1 MAVESK
7 PLFHPEVIRQ
17 HLRHFTLPDSVA
29 AFQPKLEQWA
39 EKITSGAAD
48 ALNEKQLLPDFLTDF
63 FITLLAYTGP
73 VSAGDSYTLSREKL
87 VEVDGQWADAVLGR
101 FEDGNQS
108 FTVAL
113 EGKSTRDP
121 LDRPHAGRRMSAV
134 DQCYRYAINLPCN
147 WILVTSMRETR
158 LYHKGSNQ
166 QTYERFETVRLASDP
181 ALLKRFVFL
190 LGAKRV
196 VPEDG
201 ECHFHELLRKSETV
215 GRELT
220 NRFYSFYAHLR
231 QTVFARLRTENA
243 AIEPKEILRCTQKL
257 LDRILFCA
265 FCEDRKLLPED
276 TVKRAFEHSDPYN
289 PKPIWENFL
298 GLFRAVDTGNPGL
311 KIPAYNGGLFAR
323 DTGLDTLQVPDDV
336 CALFRDLGEY
346 DFRPA
351 REVAES
357 EASREIRSVID
368 VDILGHIFEQ
378 SITDLERIRQEIE
391 TGTLTVNET
400 QAKSRRK
407 EEGAFYT
414 PAFITRYIVSETL
427 GAVLKAR
434 FEILRRSEQAAA
446 TGTATKAL
454 DDPAAYNLAEL
465 NDPQRMALIKFWE
478 AWQEVLKSL
487 RILDLACGSGAFL
500 IEAFDQLH
508 AHYGIANAHLEEL
521 RGHRSLFDLD
531 RQILQHNLYGVDLN
545 PEAVEICRLSLWIK
559 TAAQGKALTSLDHNI
574 REGNSIISDPA
585 VHPKAFDWQQ
595 AFPEVF
601 AQGGFDV
608 VLGNP
613 PYVRQELLTPY
624 KPWLEANYESFHG
637 KADLYVYF
645 YELGLRLLKPGGLLS
660 YIVTNKWMK
669 AGYGEPLRRF
679 FNEKSWIRSVVDFG
693 HAKQIFEQADVFP
706 CIIVAEKPT
715 GEMKP
720 KTARLCTIPR
730 EQLKID
736 DLSSQIELEGEEMD
750 IGQLGIKGW
759 SLEGKSVDAL
769 LTRIRRE
776 NGSLKE
782 SIGCSPL
789 YGIKTGLNE
798 AFLINSDTKQ
808 NLIAAHAGCDRLIK
822 PFLRGSN
829 VARWHSEWDQLWM
842 IAIPSSNDYAWSW
855 ADLGEAAEDKFREL
869 YPSLH
874 AHMKTLEEPLRK
886 RQDKGRYWWELRSC
900 AYWSKFNE
908 PKIFY
913 QVIQYHPRYAV
924 DSSGF
929 LGNDKTYFLPTSD
942 LFLLAV
948 LNSPLI
954 WWHNW
959 RTFTHL
965 KDEALSPMAYMVESL
980 PIAEP
985 TPEIRA
991 ATESAVRRLIEI
1003 TATRQQTQSTILD
1016 WLRVEFAIEKPGNKL
1031 QSLTTLDS
1039 DAFVAEVKRVRG
1051 KKQPLTAAGLQAL
1064 RQEHA
1069 TTIEPARTLAAEA
1082 LQLECRISDL
1092 VNQAYGLTPEEI
1104 DLMWK
1109 TAPPRMPIPNPL
1121 STKPKSHES

>member
-7 PLFHPEVIRQ
+7 PLFHPEVVRQ
-17 HLRHFTLPDSVA
+17 HLGMFTLPESVA
-29 AFQPKLEQWA
+29 ASLPKLQQWA
-39 EKITSGAAD
+39 VKISSGHAD
-48 ALNEKQLLPDFLTDF
+48 KLNEKELLPDFLTDIF
-63 FITLLAYTGP
+63 LNLLGYSGP
-73 VSAGDSYTLSREKL
+73 VGPGDSYTLSREKL

-101 FEDGNQS
+101 FEDGNHS

-134 DQCYRYAINLPCN
+134 DQCYRYAINLPCD

-166 QTYERFETVRLASDP
+166 QTYERFETVRLATDP

-190 LGAKRV
+190 LGAQRV
-196 VPEDG
+196 VPDGG

-243 AIEPKEILRCTQKL
+243 EIEPQEILRCTQKL

-276 TVKRAFEHSDPYN
+276 TVRRAFEHSDPYN

-298 GLFRAVDTGNPGL
+298 GLFRSVDVGNAGL

-323 DTGLDTLQVPDDV
+323 DPGLDTLQVPDDV

-357 EASREIRSVID
+357 DASREIRSVID

-391 TGTLTVNET
+391 TGAITVNEA

-434 FEILRRSEQAAA
+434 FESLRQTVQAAA

-454 DDPAAYNLAEL
+454 DDPAAYDLAEL

-585 VHPKAFDWQQ
+585 VHPKAFDWHA

-613 PYVRQELLTPY
+613 PYIRQEWIAPFKTY
-624 KPWLEANYESFHG
+624 LEKRFRSYHG
-637 KADLYVYF
+637 VADIFVYF
-645 YELGLRLLKPGGLLS
+645 FEQGIELLRPGGQLAFITS
-660 YIVTNKWMK
+660 GSWVRGNFG
-669 AGYGEPLRRF
+669 APLRKYLSS
-679 FNEKSWIRSVVDFG
+679 NVKMESMVDFG
-693 HAKQIFEQADVFP
+693 EFQPFEDAEMIRP
-706 CIIVAEKPT
+706 SITIVSKESPG
-715 GEMKP
+715 GEMRLFKWLTSGRP
-720 KTARLCTIPR
+720 PENLSEVISTAPTVCAERFNA
-730 EQLKID
+730 EAW
-736 DLSSQIELEGEEMD
+736 ELEPDDVIRLREKLSARGT
-750 IGQLGIKGW
+750 
-759 SLEGKSVDAL
+759 SLSNYSNTSIYRGVLSG
-769 LTRIRRE
+769 LTEAYVINQITRDKLVTADPSCEKFIRPFVQGTNLRPWYVE
-776 NGSLKE
+776 DSQE
-782 SIGCSPL
+782 
-789 YGIKTGLNE
+789 Y
-798 AFLINSDTKQ
+798 
-808 NLIAAHAGCDRLIK
+808 LIALRSSANFQWPWSDMGENAEQVFKETHPSVFEHLNQFRAAAIK
-822 PFLRGSN
+822 RT
-829 VARWHSEWDQLWM
+829 DQ
-842 IAIPSSNDYAWSW
+842 
-855 ADLGEAAEDKFREL
+855 
-869 YPSLH
+869 
-874 AHMKTLEEPLRK
+874 
-886 RQDKGRYWWELRSC
+886 GRYWWELRSC
-900 AYWSKFNE
+900 DYWNAFDE
-908 PKIFY
+908 PKI
-913 QVIQYHPRYAV
+913 VWPDISKLPRFSIDNA
-924 DSSGF
+924 G
-929 LGNDKTYFLPTSD
+929 LNMGNTGYFIPTTDYFLLGVMSSWASWFFISKTSQPLRLRGD
-942 LFLLAV
+942 RWQYRLF
-948 LNSPLI
+948 
-954 WWHNW
+954 
-959 RTFTHL
+959 
-965 KDEALSPMAYMVESL
+965 
-980 PIAEP
+980 
-985 TPEIRA
+985 
-991 ATESAVRRLIEI
+991 
-1003 TATRQQTQSTILD
+1003 TQSTANIPIPAASEEE
-1016 WLRVEFAIEKPGNKL
+1016 RKAIAELARKCTELGSERNQTQVKVQRRLMQAFGEHSEKPLNQKAAAWWE
-1031 QSLTTLDS
+1031 QSLS
-1039 DAFVAEVKRVRG
+1039 DLGEALKTSFKLKTNPLKNPRLADEWEPYLAEKNAEQIR
-1051 KKQPLTAAGLQAL
+1051 LSTELQ
-1064 RQEHA
+1064 
-1069 TTIEPARTLAAEA
+1069 AAEA
-1082 LQLECRISDL
+1082 ELNERVYRLFD
-1092 VNQAYGLTPEEI
+1092 LTPEEI
-1104 DLMWK
+1104 ELLK
-1109 TAPPRMPIPNPL
+1109 
-1121 STKPKSHES
+1121 KEVEH